1 MSPHKPSSKKEQMQ
15 GISDEVSAI
24 EDLLSRFSNW
34 GRWGAEDRLGTLNH
48 ITDDKRRLASAAV
61 ITGNS
66 VSCSRRAIPSRR
78 GVGTAVMQHFMFS
91 TGSEAP
97 ARGTHAALEWFGMNI
112 HGLAFT
118 HIDTPSHVFWN
129 AATYN
134 GLPANRIDAM
144 RGDSTDGLDAISD
157 GIVTRGVL
165 FDIPRSM
172 GNRVLGPGERIHLDD
187 LEACERIQNVRIGA
201 GDALLLR
208 VGRDA
213 MPDGGDEGFPGLD
226 PDCIPFLYERNVALI
241 CCDGVTDPFGGG
253 HVNSGLSVHT
263 VGLVGMGLWLID
275 NASLEKLAEV
285 CASDERWDCQF
296 VVAPLRLENATG
308 SPVNP
313 IAIR

>member
-1 MSPHKPSSKKEQMQ
+1 
-15 GISDEVSAI
+15 
-24 EDLLSRFSNW
+24 
-34 GRWGAEDRLGTLNH
+34 
-48 ITDDKRRLASAAV
+48 
-61 ITGNS
+61 
-66 VSCSRRAIPSRR
+66 
-78 GVGTAVMQHFMFS
+78 
-91 TGSEAP
+91 
-97 ARGTHAALEWFGMNI
+97 
-112 HGLAFT
+112 
-118 HIDTPSHVFWN
+118 
-129 AATYN
+129 
-134 GLPANRIDAM
+134 
-144 RGDSTDGLDAISD
+144 
-157 GIVTRGVL
+157 
-165 FDIPRSM
+165 M